1 MGADFKPFERQLHE
15 ATRTEALRL
24 CGEQAFAGAAHE
36 GATMSLAEAVAAAL
50 AEPIRA

>member
-24 CGEQAFAGAAHE
+24 CGEETFATAAQAGA
-36 GATMSLAEAVAAAL
+36 GMSLAEAVAAAL
-50 AEPIRA
+50 ADPVRA